1 MPTRSEVS
9 PEEWDVWRDYFRAG
23 RELVAA
29 LDRRLQDDAGISH
42 PEYLLLLSLSEAPD
56 RSLRTGE
63 LAEALSWEKSRVSH
77 QVSRMQA
84 RGLVERRDCATDARG
99 VWVVLTAEG
108 RRVLLRATR
117 DHTAAIREWFLDILH
132 DDEKGVVGEVARR
145 MRETLGTAC
154 AEAARREEEAADTEG
169 ARPVDGA
176 A

>member
-1 MPTRSEVS
+1 MATRSEVS
-9 PEEWDVWRDYFRAG
+9 SEEWDVWRDYFRAG
-23 RELVAA
+23 RELVTA

-63 LAEALSWEKSRVSH
+63 LAEALAWEKSRVSH

-84 RGLVERRDCATDARG
+84 RGLVERRECETDARG
-99 VWVVLTAEG
+99 VWVVLTAGG

-117 DHTAAIREWFLDILH
+117 DHAEAIREWFLDILD
-132 DDEKGVVGEVARR
+132 DDEKRVVGQVARR

-154 AEAARREEEAADTEG
+154 AEAVRREEEAGE
-169 ARPVDGA
+169 RA
-176 A
+176 AS